1 MKTYKDVEGKEAAAL
16 YRMYKSHNIEAGN
29 LYVGYME
36 WALVKIRKA
45 RIEDNSISPCL
56 ACQSFEDV
64 TRFESYSMSTS
75 NWLKTTTRTYSFKC
89 DSMRPEYCDMTSVR
103 DCTTYTDG
111 CYLCVGFC
119 SEDRALV
126 VQHLYLETN
135 QIAKSKE
142 VCNNYMNGLTSNLNA
157 FWTREIELFLPIYK
171 KTIKTLEQELE
182 GGEGKKAHK
191 RQGNFT
197 DDGSG
202 QQFSPKAKSM
212 NNFVKTKAEKK
223 MQFDEIMLKGTS
235 NSQSLVNYLR

>member
-1 MKTYKDVEGKEAAAL
+1 MKTYKEVEGKEAAAL
-16 YRMYKSHNIEAGN
+16 YIMYKSDNIEAGN

-45 RIEDNSISPCL
+45 RIEDNSISPSLTCL
-56 ACQSFEDV
+56 SFEDV

-75 NWLKTTTRTYSFKC
+75 NWLKTTTRTCSFKC

-103 DCTTYTDG
+103 DCTTYTDE
-111 CYLCVGFC
+111 CYLCGGFC

-126 VQHLYLETN
+126 AQHVYLETN

-142 VCNNYMNGLTSNLNA
+142 ICNNYMNRLTSDLNA
-157 FWTREIELFLPIYK
+157 LWTREIELFLLIYK
-171 KTIKTLEQELE
+171 KTIKTLEQEPE

-197 DDGSG
+197 EMVAG
-202 QQFSPKAKSM
+202 
-212 NNFVKTKAEKK
+212 NNFHRKQKV
-223 MQFDEIMLKGTS
+223 
-235 NSQSLVNYLR
+235 